1 MPFCP
6 ECRYEY
12 ADGHKECPDC
22 KVVLVDVL
30 PEIEQQGDPSDREY
44 VELHPLPGQVYAD
57 MVKEV
62 FDKEGIGCLLIPD
75 VLSAGLLAKGMDIPG
90 SHVRIRVFKK
100 DQARAE
106 EILHSMMD
114 HI

>member
-1 MPFCP
+1 MPYCP

-12 ADGHKECPDC
+12 VEGHKTCPDC
-22 KVVLVDVL
+22 NATLVDAL
-30 PEIEQQGDPSDREY
+30 PEEQAGDPSEKEY
-44 VELHPLPGQVYAD
+44 VELHPLPGPLYAE

-62 FDKEGIGCLLIPD
+62 FDKEGIACILVSD
-75 VLSAGLLAKGMDIPG
+75 VISTGLLVKGTDVPG
-90 SHVRIRVFKK
+90 NQVRLRVYKQ
-100 DQARAE
+100 DQQRAE

>member
-12 ADGHKECPDC
+12 VEGHTECPDC
-22 KVVLVDVL
+22 QVALVDSL
-30 PEIEQQGDPSDREY
+30 PERETGDPSEKEY

-62 FDKEGIGCLLIPD
+62 FDKEGIPCVLIPD
-75 VLSAGLLAKGMDIPG
+75 VISTGLLVKGTDIAG
-90 SHVRIRVFKK
+90 NQVRIRVYKNDQKK
-100 DQARAE
+100 AE